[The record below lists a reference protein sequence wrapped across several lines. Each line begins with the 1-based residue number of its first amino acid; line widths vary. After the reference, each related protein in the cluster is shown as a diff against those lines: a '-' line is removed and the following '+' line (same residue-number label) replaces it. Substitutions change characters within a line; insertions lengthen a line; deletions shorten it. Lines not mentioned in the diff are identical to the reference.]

1 MVTSGLVG
9 RIVARTGV
17 ALWRQRIAL
26 LLGGAAIGAL
36 GLYQLTSAGPTV
48 PGSQDCADATMAAMT
63 GAGDDASRA
72 AYACFAPGLRS
83 QNEEVFVQS
92 LRERQSGIGGQQ
104 VHRVGDHR
112 GPDGARVVFYALD
125 SRGSSIGY
133 IVYLDAQGRV
143 ERVE

>member
-1 MVTSGLVG
+1 MATSGLVG
-9 RIVARTGV
+9 RILVRTGV
-17 ALWRQRIAL
+17 ALWRQRIVL
-26 LLGGAAIGAL
+26 LLGGAAMGAL
-36 GLYQLTSAGPTV
+36 ALYQLTSAGPTI
-48 PGSQDCADATMAAMT
+48 PGSHDCADATMAAMT

-92 LRERQSGIGGQQ
+92 LRDRQAAISGQ

-112 GPDGARVVFYALD
+112 GPDGARVVFYAFD
-125 SRGSSIGY
+125 SRGSSTGY
-133 IVYLDAQGRV
+133 IVYLDPQGRV